1 MIFIHFKIPKKQESN
16 WTLSQV
22 WMCTS
27 KALIGVLLQ
36 IFHQGTA
43 QMVDDHHGL
52 WVFAQE
58 LGCLLELM
66 PVGAV
71 GSLMIKKNWRKE

>member
-1 MIFIHFKIPKKQESN
+1 
-16 WTLSQV
+16 
-22 WMCTS
+22 
-27 KALIGVLLQ
+27 
-36 IFHQGTA
+36 
-43 QMVDDHHGL
+43 MVDDHHGL

-71 GSLMIKKNWRKE
+71 GSLMIKKIWRKE